1 VSIPY
6 YVPPE
11 LLIKDRSDF
20 ARSGVAKGKPVVIAS
35 VREGIVLVTE
45 NPSASLRKISE
56 IYDRIAFAGVG
67 RYNEFEALRVAGIR
81 YADLRGYA
89 YDRADVTARSVAAA
103 YAQTLGAVFTGEPKP
118 LEVELAVAEVGERPA
133 EDQFFRISFDGSV
146 AQITGLLVIGGG
158 AEDLTA
164 RLREELPTA
173 PRLSDVL
180 VRVVGKDGGG
190 WEAAVL
196 RRGAERRAF
205 ARLSESELKAAV
217 SSRRRK
223 GSA

>member
-1 VSIPY
+1 VSIPF

-11 LLIKDRSDF
+11 QLIKDRSDF
-20 ARSGVAKGKPVVIAS
+20 ARAGVAKGKPVVIAT
-35 VREGIVLVTE
+35 VKEGIALVTE

-67 RYNEFEALRVAGIR
+67 RYHEFEALRVAGIR

-118 LEVELAVAEVGERPA
+118 LEVELAVVEVGDKTKD
-133 EDQFFRISFDGSV
+133 DQFFKISCDGSV

-158 AEDLTA
+158 AKEVEA
-164 RLREELPTA
+164 RLRSELPSV
-173 PRLSDVL
+173 PRLLDL
-180 VRVVGKDGGG
+180 LLRVTGKPAVNV
-190 WEAAVL
+190 EAALL

-205 ARLSESELKAAV
+205 ARLGASDIKAMLA
-217 SSRRRK
+217 RRK